1 MAKRERQKAKLLYLQ
16 KIFLE
21 RTDEEHPLST
31 AALIAALEEY
41 GVSAERKSIYSDVAE
56 LCAFGMDIVRTPE
69 RAGGYYLA
77 SREFET
83 AELKLLVDAVQSSR
97 FITKKKTEGLIRKL
111 EGLAGRRDKSKLER
125 QVFVSNRIKT
135 MNESVFYAVDALH
148 EAISEDR
155 CVSFLYYDWNEKKEK
170 VARHGGREY
179 LVSPLSLIWD
189 DENYYLAA
197 VDRRDGILKNY
208 RVDRMARLRV
218 RPERREKKEL
228 SKSFDPALYSKRM
241 FGMYGGE
248 VETVLLRCE
257 NRMANV
263 IIDRFGTEP
272 PFLCRKEGT
281 FDVPVSVAVS
291 PLFLAWIINFG
302 GAIEILS
309 PGWVRAELV
318 KLAQSAAAAHA
329 GAPEE
334 GEG

>member
-1 MAKRERQKAKLLYLQ
+1 MPKRENQKAKLLYLR

-21 RTDEEHPLST
+21 RTDEAHPLSV
-31 AALIAALEEY
+31 AELIGALGEY
-41 GVSAERKSIYSDVAE
+41 GVSAERKSIYSDIAE

-97 FITKKKTEGLIRKL
+97 FITKKKTEELIRKL
-111 EGLAGRRDKSKLER
+111 EGLAGRRDKAELER

-135 MNESVFYAVDALH
+135 MNESIFYAVDALH
-148 EAISEDR
+148 EAIGADR
-155 CVSFLYYDWNEKKEK
+155 CVSFRYYDWNAKKEK

-179 LVSPLSLIWD
+179 LVSPLALIWD

-197 VDRRDGILKNY
+197 VDRQDGVLKNY
-208 RVDRMARLRV
+208 RVDRMAKLRV
-218 RPERREKKEL
+218 RQERRERKEL
-228 SKSFDPALYSKRM
+228 SRSFDPALYSKRM

-248 VETVLLRCE
+248 VVTVLLRCE
-257 NRMANV
+257 ERMANV

-272 PFLCRKEGT
+272 PFLSRKAGY

-291 PLFLAWIINFG
+291 PLFLSWIINFG

-309 PGWVRAELV
+309 PAWVREELCA
-318 KLAQSAAAAHA
+318 LA
-329 GAPEE
+329 GAASSAHTGAAEE
-334 GEG
+334 